1 MASGICLPVAWF
13 YGFTVHELI
22 NDLEGTSPG
31 KKILLS
37 IKDEKRGWQA
47 LKFTRK
53 RTNSYELI
61 MVFCYA
67 QRPSQVSAL

>member
-47 LKFTRK
+47 L
-53 RTNSYELI
+53 
-61 MVFCYA
+61 
-67 QRPSQVSAL
+67 